1 MTDPEPRRRNR
12 RVQPGAVP
20 GQPPAPP
27 TPSPAPPSDAP
38 GLDAGS
44 PGDTPP
50 RRRDLRPLWWTL
62 GMLALLGTLAAS
74 WFAFPVRT
82 VAVQGNVRLSPA
94 QVRQLAGLTPGFAWP
109 YYGAWRAQGLRRSPW
124 IESATV
130 TRRFPD
136 AVLVRVRERVPFARW
151 QGPGGRIVT
160 LAEDGRALPGARGVE
175 GLPLLTG
182 WGPDRRR
189 DALFVARALR
199 KYNVQSVAYTP
210 SGITAKTGSATVW
223 SGDLE
228 TLLKY
233 AGAIVQFPDKELY
246 IYPWGVSVQ

>member
-12 RVQPGAVP
+12 RISPDPSAPHLPSAPASSSDVP
-20 GQPPAPP
+20 EAPRP
-27 TPSPAPPSDAP
+27 
-38 GLDAGS
+38 
-44 PGDTPP
+44 
-50 RRRDLRPLWWTL
+50 RRDLRPLWWTL
-62 GMLALLGTLAAS
+62 GTLALAGVLAAS

-82 VAVQGNVRLSPA
+82 VTVQGNVRLSPV
-94 QVRQLAGLTPGFAWP
+94 QVRELAGLTPGFGWP

-124 IESATV
+124 IQSATV

-136 AVLVRVRERVPFARW
+136 AVEVRVQERVPFARW
-151 QGPGGRIVT
+151 QEPGGRVVT
-160 LAEDGRALPGARGVE
+160 LAEDGRVLPGARGGGLE
-175 GLPLLTG
+175 SLPLLTG

-199 KYNVQSVAYTP
+199 RYNVQSVAYTP
-210 SGITAKTGSATVW
+210 SGITAKTAGGTVW
-223 SGDLE
+223 SGDLR

-233 AGAIVQFPDKELY
+233 AGAIVQFPEKELH